1 MHLTFCGIS
10 NQMYELHILLAIRV
24 SKRENKSPGCG
35 AGHTKLF
42 KCLVV
47 FACVMASSFAAYS
60 SSRHRADQKVD
71 FLLEIR
77 PIFQTSCYS
86 CHSASNI
93 SGRLRLDDKKAAMKG
108 GFSGAVIIPGDG
120 KTSRLMERILGERGL
135 ARMPMGGPPLTE
147 KQIALIRAWIDQG
160 AVWPDESLP
169 IAGTQPQ
176 KHWAYVKPVRHA
188 EPQVKDTA
196 WARNAIDRFILARLE
211 SEGFK
216 PSPEASKETLLRR
229 VSLDL
234 TGLPPSIQ
242 ELDAFEADAD
252 PRAYEKVVDRLLAS
266 PQYGERW
273 ARPWLDL
280 ARYADT
286 NGYEKDK
293 RRVMWKYRDWVINA
307 FNSDMPFDQFTIEQI
322 AGDMLP
328 NATISQKIASG
339 FHRNT
344 LLNQEGGVDP
354 EEARWETI
362 IDRVNTTA
370 AVWLGSTLACAQCH
384 DHKYDPISQR
394 DYYRFFAFFDNIEY
408 NIETNSGANVTERWA
423 KEPTLQLPTPEQAI
437 RRDEIQKEIA
447 LLESQIKR
455 ITPEL
460 SSEQSRWESEIAAAS
475 NQWVAIEP
483 VEFGSSG
490 GSELERLPDNS
501 LLARGAGQPED
512 TYTIKGRAALSGIT
526 AIRIEALPDPS
537 LPRGGP
543 GRDPYGNFSLQ
554 SIEVEVG
561 SAVEPSNKTPL
572 VFAGVRS
579 DESKEDLLKRAWS
592 IDATKDEVRLPR
604 QAVFIAKTPFGY
616 PGGTLIEIRLKHKG
630 KQRQSIGR
638 LRVSITTS
646 AKPESIVNVSA
657 PLRPVLMTASV
668 NRTQEQ
674 TDDLSE
680 YFLAVAP
687 SLRPARQRLKELKE
701 SLAGL
706 RIATA
711 EVMAERR
718 SFERPSTYLR
728 IRGGYTTRGEKVFAG
743 TPAFLHLMPETE
755 MPNRLGLARWLAN
768 QENPLI
774 GRVTVNRFWEQFFG
788 RGLVETSEDFG
799 AQGAKPSHPEL
810 LDWLATEFMRNKWSV
825 KSLLRQIVTSS
836 TYRQSSGVSKEL
848 LERDPYN
855 RLLGRGP
862 RFRMEAEMVRDA
874 MLAAS
879 GLLSRKVGGPS
890 VFPLQPE
897 GIWNNPYSDERWQTS
912 AGEDRYRRSLY
923 TFVRRTSPHPAM
935 TAFDAPSREVCTL
948 RRPRTN
954 TPLQAL
960 TTLNDEAFF
969 EAARAL
975 AKRIIN
981 EAPADPRSRAARAFR
996 ITTSRR
1002 PREGEVKRVIS
1013 LYEAEITRFTRDV
1026 KAAKALL
1033 NDYATALDDSQSAE
1047 MAAWTMVANVLL
1059 NLDESLTKE

>member
-1 MHLTFCGIS
+1 MFHPLGTDNQDDADDILSATRLS
-10 NQMYELHILLAIRV
+10 N
-24 SKRENKSPGCG
+24 RENNSTSRR
-35 AGHTKLF
+35 AWRTKIL
-42 KCLVV
+42 KCVIVFLCVV
-47 FACVMASSFAAYS
+47 ASSVAAYS
-60 SSRHRADQKVD
+60 SAQSRPDHKVD

-86 CHSASNI
+86 CHSASNT
-93 SGRLRLDDKKAAMKG
+93 SGRLRLDDETAAMKG

-120 KTSRLMERILGERGL
+120 KSSRLMQRILGERSL
-135 ARMPMGGPPLTE
+135 PRMPMGGPPLTD

-160 AVWPDESLP
+160 APWPDESP
-169 IAGTQPQ
+169 SIAKPQSQ
-176 KHWAYVKPVRHA
+176 KHWAYIKPVRHA
-188 EPQVKDTA
+188 EPQIKDTA
-196 WARNAIDRFILARLE
+196 WVRNAIDRFILARLE
-211 SEGFK
+211 SEGLK
-216 PSPEASKETLLRR
+216 PSPHASKETLLRR

-234 TGLPPSIQ
+234 TGLPPSTQ

-252 PRAYEKVVDRLLAS
+252 PLSYEKVVDRLLAS

-307 FNSDMPFDQFTIEQI
+307 LNSDMPFDQFTIEQI

-370 AVWLGSTLACAQCH
+370 AVWLGTTVACAQCH

-394 DYYRFFAFFDNIEY
+394 DYYRFFAFFDNVEY
-408 NIETNSGANVTERWA
+408 NIETDSVVNSSEKWA
-423 KEPTLQLPTPEQAI
+423 KEPTLQLPTLAQAV
-437 RRDEIQKEIA
+437 RRGEIQKEIA
-447 LLESQIKR
+447 ILESQIKK

-460 SSEQSRWESEIAAAS
+460 ISEQLRWESEVAAAPS
-475 NQWVAIEP
+475 QWVGFEP
-483 VEFGSSG
+483 VEFSSSGSSQ
-490 GSELERLPDNS
+490 LERLPDNS

-512 TYTIKGRAALSGIT
+512 IYTIKGRASLSGIT
-526 AIRIEALPDPS
+526 AIRIEALPDLS

-554 SIEVEVG
+554 GIEVEVG
-561 SAVEPSNKTPL
+561 SALEPSNKTDL
-572 VFAGVRS
+572 VFASVRS
-579 DESKEDLLKRAWS
+579 DEDRGEDLLKRAWS
-592 IDATKDEVRLPR
+592 VDATKDKVRLPR
-604 QAVFIAKTPFGY
+604 QAVFTAKTPFGY
-616 PGGTLIEIRLKHKG
+616 PGGTLIEMRLKHKG
-630 KQRQSIGR
+630 KQGQAIGR

-657 PLRPVLMTASV
+657 PLRGVLMTASV
-668 NRTQEQ
+668 NRTREQ
-674 TDDLSE
+674 RDDLSE
-680 YFLAVAP
+680 YFLTVAP
-687 SLRPARQRLKELKE
+687 SLRPVRQRLKELRE
-701 SLAGL
+701 SLADL
-706 RIATA
+706 RITTA

-728 IRGGYTTRGEKVFAG
+728 IRGGYNTKGEKLFAA
-743 TPAFLHLMPETE
+743 TPAFLHPMPETE
-755 MPNRLGLARWLAN
+755 MPNRLGLARWLAD
-768 QENPLI
+768 QENPLVA
-774 GRVTVNRFWEQFFG
+774 RVTVNRFWEQFFG

-825 KSLLRQIVTSS
+825 KSLHRLIVTSS
-836 TYRQSSGVSKEL
+836 TYRQSSGVSREL

-855 RLLGRGP
+855 RLLARGP

-879 GLLSRKVGGPS
+879 GLLNLKVGGPS
-890 VFPLQPE
+890 VFPLQPD
-897 GIWNNPYSDERWQTS
+897 GIWNTPYSDDRWQTS

-935 TAFDAPSREVCTL
+935 TAFDAPSREFCTL

-975 AKRIIN
+975 AKRIVN
-981 EAPADPRSRAARAFR
+981 EAPADPGSRAARAFR

-1002 PREGEVKRVIS
+1002 PREAELKRLIG
-1013 LYEAEITRFTRDV
+1013 LYETEITRFTRDV

-1033 NDYATALDDSQSAE
+1033 NDNAKALDDSQSAE
-1047 MAAWTMVANVLL
+1047 LAAWTMVANVLL

>member
-1 MHLTFCGIS
+1 
-10 NQMYELHILLAIRV
+10 V
-24 SKRENKSPGCG
+24 STRENKSPGC

-47 FACVMASSFAAYS
+47 FVCIMASSFAAYS
-60 SSRHRADQKVD
+60 SSQNVADQKVD

-77 PIFQTSCYS
+77 PILRTSCYS
-86 CHSASNI
+86 CHSASNP
-93 SGRLRLDDKKAAMKG
+93 SGRLQLDDKKAAMKG
-108 GFSGAVIIPGDG
+108 GSSGAVIIPGDG
-120 KTSRLMERILGERGL
+120 KTSRLMQRILGELGL
-135 ARMPMGGPPLTE
+135 PRMPMGGPPLTD
-147 KQIALIRAWIDQG
+147 KQIALVRAWIDQG
-160 AVWPDESLP
+160 ALWPDESPP
-169 IAGTQPQ
+169 IAQTQPQ
-176 KHWAYVKPVRHA
+176 KHWAYIKPVRHA
-188 EPQVKDTA
+188 EPQVKNTV
-196 WARNAIDRFILARLE
+196 WVRNAIDRFILARLE
-211 SEGFK
+211 SEGLK

-242 ELDAFEADAD
+242 ELDDFESDAD
-252 PRAYEKVVDRLLAS
+252 PLSYEKVVDRLLAS

-328 NATISQKIASG
+328 DATISQKIASG

-394 DYYRFFAFFDNIEY
+394 DYYRFFAFFDNVEY
-408 NIETNSGANVTERWA
+408 KIETNSGEQWV
-423 KEPTLQLPTPEQAI
+423 KEPTLQLPTLEQAV
-437 RRDEIQKEIA
+437 RRGEIQKEMA
-447 LLESQIKR
+447 LLESRIKTV
-455 ITPEL
+455 TPEL
-460 SSEQSRWESEIAAAS
+460 SSEQSRWESEVAAAPS
-475 NQWVAIEP
+475 QWVAIEP
-483 VEFGSSG
+483 VEFSSSG
-490 GSELERLPDNS
+490 GAELERLPDNS

-512 TYTIKGRAALSGIT
+512 IYTIKGRAALSGIT

-554 SIEVEVG
+554 GIEVQIC
-561 SAVEPSNKTPL
+561 SALEPSNKTPL
-572 VFAGVRS
+572 LFASVRS
-579 DESKEDLLKRAWS
+579 DEGKDDLLKKAWS
-592 IDATKDEVRLPR
+592 IDATKDKVRLPR
-604 QAVFIAKTPFGY
+604 QAVFTAKTPFGY
-616 PGGTLIEIRLKHKG
+616 PGGTLIEISLKHKG

-638 LRVSITTS
+638 LRLSITTS

-657 PLRPVLMTASV
+657 PLRPVLMTALV

-674 TDDLSE
+674 NDDLSE
-680 YFLAVAP
+680 YFLTIAP
-687 SLRPARQRLKELKE
+687 SLRPARQRLKELRE
-701 SLAGL
+701 SLADL

-728 IRGGYTTRGEKVFAG
+728 IRGGYTTRGEKVFAA
-743 TPAFLHLMPETE
+743 TPDFLHPMPETE
-755 MPNRLGLARWLAN
+755 MPNRLGLARWLADK
-768 QENPLI
+768 ENPLVA
-774 GRVTVNRFWEQFFG
+774 RVTVNRFWEQFFG

-825 KSLLRQIVTSS
+825 KSLHRLIVTSS
-836 TYRQSSGVSKEL
+836 TYRQSSAVSKEL

-879 GLLSRKVGGPS
+879 GLLNLKVGGPS

-897 GIWNNPYSDERWQTS
+897 GIWNTPYSDDRWQTS
-912 AGEDRYRRSLY
+912 PGEDRYRRSLY

-975 AKRIIN
+975 AKRIIH

-996 ITTSRR
+996 IITSRR
-1002 PREGEVKRVIS
+1002 PREGEVKRVIA
-1013 LYEAEITRFTRDV
+1013 LYESEKTRFTRDV

-1033 NDYATALDDSQSAE
+1033 NDYSKALDDSQSAE

>member
-1 MHLTFCGIS
+1 MD
-10 NQMYELHILLAIRV
+10 EPDILSAIPL
-24 SKRENKSPGCG
+24 SKRENKSPVCG

-47 FACVMASSFAAYS
+47 FLCVMASSLAAYS
-60 SSRHRADQKVD
+60 SSQNPGDQKVD

-86 CHSASNI
+86 CHSATNT
-93 SGRLRLDDKKAAMKG
+93 SGLLRLDDKKAAMKG
-108 GFSGAVIIPGDG
+108 GSSGAVITPGDG
-120 KTSRLMERILGERGL
+120 KTSRLMQCILGERGL
-135 ARMPMGGPPLTE
+135 ARMPMGGPPLTD

-160 AVWPDESLP
+160 GVWPDESP
-169 IAGTQPQ
+169 PFAPPQPQ
-176 KHWAYVKPVRHA
+176 KHWAYIKPVRNA
-188 EPQVKDTA
+188 APQVKNA
-196 WARNAIDRFILARLE
+196 VWVRNAIDRFILARLE
-211 SEGFK
+211 SEGLK
-216 PSPEASKETLLRR
+216 PSPEASKEKLLRR

-242 ELDAFEADAD
+242 ELDDFEADAD
-252 PRAYEKVVDRLLAS
+252 PQSYEKAVDRLLAS

-394 DYYRFFAFFDNIEY
+394 DYYRFFAFFDNVEY

-423 KEPTLQLPTPEQAI
+423 KEPTLQLPTPEQAV
-437 RRDEIQKEIA
+437 RRDEIHKEIA
-447 LLESQIKR
+447 LLESRIKTV
-455 ITPEL
+455 TPEL
-460 SSEQSRWESEIAAAS
+460 NSEQSRWESEVAAAS
-475 NQWVAIEP
+475 NQWLAIEP
-483 VEFGSSG
+483 IEFGSSG
-490 GSELERLPDNS
+490 GAELERLPDNS

-554 SIEVEVG
+554 GIEVEVG
-561 SAVEPSNKTPL
+561 SALEPSKKTPL
-572 VFAGVRS
+572 VFASVRS
-579 DESKEDLLKRAWS
+579 DEGKEDLLKRAWS

-604 QAVFIAKTPFGY
+604 QAVFITKTPFGY

-638 LRVSITTS
+638 LRVSITSS
-646 AKPESIVNVSA
+646 ANPESIVNVSA
-657 PLRPVLMTASV
+657 PLRPVLMKASV

-674 TDDLSE
+674 NNDLSE
-680 YFLAVAP
+680 YFLTMAP
-687 SLRPARQRLKELKE
+687 SLRPVRQRLKELRE
-701 SLAGL
+701 SLADL

-728 IRGGYTTRGEKVFAG
+728 IRGGYNTRGEKLFAA
-743 TPAFLHLMPETE
+743 TPAFLHPMPETE
-755 MPNRLGLARWLAN
+755 MPNRLGLARWLADP
-768 QENPLI
+768 ENPLVA
-774 GRVTVNRFWEQFFG
+774 RVTVNRFWEQFFG
-788 RGLVETSEDFG
+788 RGLVEASEDFG
-799 AQGAKPSHPEL
+799 AQGTKPSHPEL

-825 KSLLRQIVTSS
+825 KSLLRLIVTSS
-836 TYRQSSGVSKEL
+836 TYRQSSGVSREL
-848 LERDPYN
+848 LEKDPYN

-879 GLLSRKVGGPS
+879 GLLNRKVGGPS

-897 GIWNNPYSDERWQTS
+897 GIWNTPYSDDRWQTS

-975 AKRIIN
+975 AKWIIN
-981 EAPADPRSRAARAFR
+981 ETPSDPRSRAARAFR

-1002 PREGEVKRVIS
+1002 PREAEVKRVIG
-1013 LYEAEITRFTRDV
+1013 LYEAEITRFTKDV

-1033 NDYATALDDSQSAE
+1033 NDYAKTLDDSQSAE

>member
-1 MHLTFCGIS
+1 MDETD
-10 NQMYELHILLAIRV
+10 ILSETQV
-24 SKRENKSPGCG
+24 YKGENNSPGG
-35 AGHTKLF
+35 GPGRTKLF
-42 KCLVV
+42 EYLLV
-47 FACVMASSFAAYS
+47 FACVMASSFAVYPS
-60 SSRHRADQKVD
+60 SQNEADQKVD
-71 FLLEIR
+71 FLLQIR
-77 PIFQTSCYS
+77 PIFQTYCYS
-86 CHSASNI
+86 CHNANKA

-108 GFSGAVIIPGDG
+108 SSSGAVIVPGEG
-120 KTSRLMERILGERGL
+120 KTSRLMQRILGERGL
-135 ARMPMGGPPLTE
+135 ARMPMGGPALTD
-147 KQIALIRAWIDQG
+147 KQIAHIRAWIDQG
-160 AVWPDESLP
+160 AVWPDELP
-169 IAGTQPQ
+169 LIPQIQPQ
-176 KHWAYVKPVRHA
+176 KHWAYIKPVRHA
-188 EPQVKDTA
+188 EPQVKGQL
-196 WARNAIDRFILARLE
+196 WARNPIDRFILARLE
-211 SEGFK
+211 SEGLK

-234 TGLPPSIQ
+234 TGLPPTIQ
-242 ELDAFEADAD
+242 ELDEFEADSE
-252 PRAYEKVVDRLLAS
+252 PLAYEKAVDRLLAS

-328 NATISQKIASG
+328 NATIDQKIASG

-370 AVWLGSTLACAQCH
+370 AVWLGSTFACAQCH

-394 DYYRFFAFFDNIEY
+394 DYYRFFAFFDNVEY
-408 NIETNSGANVTERWA
+408 NIETNSGEQWVE
-423 KEPTLQLPTPEQAI
+423 EPTLQLPTPGQAA
-437 RRDEIQKEIA
+437 RRDEIQKEIS
-447 LLESQIKR
+447 LLESRIKSG
-455 ITPEL
+455 TPEL
-460 SSEQSRWESEIAAAS
+460 SSEQSRWESEVAAAPAR
-475 NQWVAIEP
+475 WVTIEP
-483 VEFGSSG
+483 IEFSSSG
-490 GSELERLPDNS
+490 GAELQRLPDNS

-512 TYTIKGRAALSGIT
+512 TYTIRARVALSGIT
-526 AIRIEALPDPS
+526 ALRIEALPDPS

-554 SIEVEVG
+554 GIEVEVC
-561 SAVEPSNKTPL
+561 STLEPSNKTTL
-572 VFAGVRS
+572 VVAGVRS
-579 DESKEDLLKRAWS
+579 DEGKDEDLLKKAWS
-592 IDATKDEVRLPR
+592 IDATKDKVRLPR
-604 QAVFIAKTPFGY
+604 QAVFTAKAPFGY
-616 PGGTLIEIRLKHKG
+616 PGGTLIELRLRHKG
-630 KQRQSIGR
+630 RQGQSIGR
-638 LRVSITTS
+638 LRLSITTS
-646 AKPESIVNVSA
+646 ARPESIVNVSA
-657 PLRPVLMTASV
+657 ALRPVLMTASV
-668 NRTQEQ
+668 NRTDEQ
-674 TDDLSE
+674 QVGLAK
-680 YFLAVAP
+680 YFLTVAP
-687 SLRPARQRLKELKE
+687 SLRPARQRLRELSS
-701 SLAGL
+701 SLADL
-706 RIATA
+706 RITTA
-711 EVMAERR
+711 EVMAERG

-728 IRGGYTTRGEKVFAG
+728 IRGGYTTRGEKVFAA
-743 TPAFLHLMPETE
+743 TPAFLHPMPETE
-755 MPNRLGLARWLAN
+755 MPNRLGLARWLAD

-774 GRVTVNRFWEQFFG
+774 ARVTVNRFWEQFFG

-810 LDWLATEFMRNKWSV
+810 LDWLATEFVRNKWSV
-825 KSLLRQIVTSS
+825 KSLHRLIVTSS
-836 TYRQSSGVSKEL
+836 TYRQSSGVSRKL

-879 GLLSRKVGGPS
+879 GLLSRKIGGPS

-897 GIWNNPYSDERWQTS
+897 GIWNTPYNDDRWEMS

-923 TFVRRTSPHPAM
+923 TFVRRTSPNPAM

-969 EAARAL
+969 ETARAL

-981 EAPADPRSRAARAFR
+981 EGPADPRSRAARAFR

-1002 PREGEVKRVIS
+1002 PQEAELKRVLA
-1013 LYEAEITRFTRDV
+1013 LYETEIIRFTKDV

-1033 NDYATALDDSQSAE
+1033 HDYATALDDSHSVE